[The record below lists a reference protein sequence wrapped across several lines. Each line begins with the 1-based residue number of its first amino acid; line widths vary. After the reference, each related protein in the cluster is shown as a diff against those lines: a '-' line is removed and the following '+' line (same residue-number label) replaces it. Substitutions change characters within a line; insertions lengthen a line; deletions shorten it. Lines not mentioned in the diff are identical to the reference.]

1 MAFNANFNNISVI
14 SWRSVWLVEETGVPG
29 ETHTD
34 KLEHIVLYRVHL
46 ARVGFELT
54 TLVVIGANY
63 LSINY
68 HTTSTTTMTAP
79 QIVLEQH
86 INKIQEQI
94 RNVWNSGL
102 KKYGETI
109 IHKNL
114 KHRWLF
120 TFIYT
125 GSFARL
131 RGNFIM
137 ANNFRICISKDTS
150 SNLDF

>member
-1 MAFNANFNNISVI
+1 
-14 SWRSVWLVEETGVPG
+14 VEETGVPG

-86 INKIQEQI
+86 INKIQDEIHI
-94 RNVWNSGL
+94 RKLFAIMKLPRNLAKEPVYMKVNSHL
-102 KKYGETI
+102 Y
-109 IHKNL
+109 
-114 KHRWLF
+114 
-120 TFIYT
+120 
-125 GSFARL
+125 
-131 RGNFIM
+131 
-137 ANNFRICISKDTS
+137 FRF
-150 SNLDF
+150 L